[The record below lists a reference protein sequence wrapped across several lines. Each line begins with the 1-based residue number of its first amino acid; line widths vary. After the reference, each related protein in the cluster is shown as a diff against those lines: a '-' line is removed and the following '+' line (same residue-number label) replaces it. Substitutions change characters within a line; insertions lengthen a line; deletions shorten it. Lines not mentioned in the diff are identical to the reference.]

1 MKHIYLLGATGSIGS
16 QTLDIIRQ
24 NPDAFKVRT
33 LSANHR
39 LNELKPLIEEF
50 HPRYVS
56 VGTKEDQSALQ
67 AIYPLL
73 AIGFGPEGLI
83 GAATYDAFDKD
94 SLLVNA
100 LVGIAGLVPTV
111 EAIKIGRDVALANK
125 ETLVVAGDIINDL
138 LKTHQVRLYPI
149 DSEHSAIWQCLQ
161 GENLEKVQKLIITA
175 SGGSFRDL
183 SRNQL
188 TDVTVEDA
196 LRHPNWSMGPKITID
211 SATMMNKGFEVIEAH
226 HLFHIAPDKIETI
239 LHRESIVHS
248 MVEFIDHST
257 VAQLSS
263 HDMRLPISYALFYPN
278 RMDNPVES
286 INLSKLGILTFE
298 AIDFKRYPCLSFAYQ
313 ALKTGGN
320 APAVLNAANEAAV
333 ALFLNRKIT
342 FLQIESIIEEALQ
355 NTQIFQNPTLE
366 QLILT
371 DQAVKNDIFQRY
383 HAF

>member
-24 NPDAFKVRT
+24 NPDSFSVRT
-33 LSANHR
+33 LSTNHR

-56 VGTKEDQSALQ
+56 VGTKEDQLALQ
-67 AIYPLL
+67 SIYPLL
-73 AIGFGPEGLI
+73 PIGFGPEGLI
-83 GAATYDAFDKD
+83 GAATYDANDKE

-125 ETLVVAGDIINDL
+125 ETLVVAGDIINAL
-138 LKTHQVRLYPI
+138 LKIHHVRLDPI

-161 GENLEKVQKLIITA
+161 GENPERVQKLIITA

-226 HLFHIAPDKIETI
+226 YLFHIAPDRIETI

-257 VAQLSS
+257 IAQLSS

-278 RMDNPVES
+278 RMDNPVEPV
-286 INLSKLGILTFE
+286 NLSKLGILTFE
-298 AIDFKRYPCLSFAYQ
+298 QIDFKRYPCLLFAYR
-313 ALKTGGN
+313 ALETGGN

-333 ALFLNRKIT
+333 ALFLDRKIT

-355 NTQIFQNPTLE
+355 NTKIIQNPTLE
-366 QLILT
+366 QLVLT
-371 DQAVKNDIFQRY
+371 DQTVKNDIYQRY